1 MTNTSEVEIIDSK
14 EAWSRLQ
21 DDQNTVLIDVRTM
34 VEWAYVGVPDLKSM
48 GKDVVTV
55 EWTKMS
61 GQQNSGFIRQ
71 LQSAVPDQDKKLL
84 FICRAGLRSHAA
96 AVAARHAGYDH
107 VVNVNDGF
115 DGKQN
120 DQGQRK
126 TVTGWC
132 AEGLPWTQD

>member
-1 MTNTSEVEIIDSK
+1 MTNSSDVEIIDSQ

-21 DDQNTVLIDVRTM
+21 SDADTVLVDVRTM
-34 VEWAYVGVPDLKSM
+34 VEWAYVGIPDLSSLN
-48 GKDVVTV
+48 KDVVTV

-61 GQQNSGFIRQ
+61 GQQNSSFVRQ
-71 LQSAVPDQDKKLL
+71 LQTSVPDHDKKLL

-96 AVAARHAGYDH
+96 AVAARHAGYSH

-115 DGKQN
+115 DGKR
-120 DQGQRK
+120 DDKGQRK

-132 AEGLPWTQD
+132 ALGLPWTQD